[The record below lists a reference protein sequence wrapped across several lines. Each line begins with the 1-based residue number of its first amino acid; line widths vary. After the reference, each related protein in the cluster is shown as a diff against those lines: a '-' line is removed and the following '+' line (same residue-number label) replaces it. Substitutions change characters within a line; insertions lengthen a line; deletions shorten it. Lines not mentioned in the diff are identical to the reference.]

1 MPEGIYLNYLR
12 QNGTIR
18 YSIDPKFNFSLT
30 ELFFEGWYETSV
42 CLWPKNSKMRFNFLQ
57 LERTPPSR
65 PSISLSSES
74 GIDIAL

>member
-18 YSIDPKFNFSLT
+18 YSIDPKFNFSLI

-42 CLWPKNSKMRFNFLQ
+42 CL
-57 LERTPPSR
+57 
-65 PSISLSSES
+65 
-74 GIDIAL
+74 